1 MTRTK
6 FQPKHSGCVL
16 FPTVPCS
23 PVVFWPLSRKS
34 IMYSVLRI
42 PLHTLPSS
50 LSYEPLL
57 SGFGSRHFS
66 VLCGCVLSFL
76 LPVTQLQK
84 RTWRV
89 LLTGERVAI
98 SPPPLVVYL
107 PWINSEALRQESV
120 LQFSVLWKQPFG
132 SSSSATNLACWPT
145 PLILARRRQRVTL
158 SLLSSLPPV
167 AGVYT
172 PSSCC

>member
-42 PLHTLPSS
+42 PPAHTALLP
-50 LSYEPLL
+50 LLRAPL

-84 RTWRV
+84 RTWQV

-107 PWINSEALRQESV
+107 PWINSETLRQESV

-145 PLILARRRQRVTL
+145 PLILAKKR
-158 SLLSSLPPV
+158 
-167 AGVYT
+167 
-172 PSSCC
+172 